1 MPHECAFCANG
12 GDMEYLMQ
20 VMEWLQAAQMRVRE
34 SNLTNKLDVIRAI
47 ETAAFE
53 VTSGSSDDNLKDA
66 FTWGLADE
74 D

>member
-1 MPHECAFCANG
+1 
-12 GDMEYLMQ
+12 MEYLMQ